1 MSDKYL
7 YAGSYIV
14 SYDLENPNII
24 KEYILVDRKYFNI
37 DFNIYLKDNERIIVP
52 RSNIEDFE
60 NGKQIVDMEY
70 SLKPDD
76 NFALIIN
83 SKFVNKK
90 APLNLSYSI
99 MRLYYVWTKNNNLVY
114 LSAEELNKEGKNVK
128 VLYTVDYLGE
138 VAGRHDVI
146 KKTYP
151 TGKYEL
157 LTAIDM
163 DRYAIYSQYRS
174 LAEDKSIWNYNYGN
188 LREVHNEFRKR
199 GIEFSKDLY
208 KQIDEMNK
216 RLILSMDQQIKN
228 GNNKH
233 Q

>member
-1 MSDKYL
+1 MNDKYL

-14 SYDLENPNII
+14 TYDLENPNVI
-24 KEYILVDRKYFNI
+24 KRYILVDRKYPNI
-37 DFNIYLKDNERIIVP
+37 DFNIYLKGNERIIVP

-99 MRLYYVWTKNNNLVY
+99 MRLYYVWTKSNNRVY
-114 LSAEELNKEGKNVK
+114 LSAEELNKEDKNIK
-128 VLYTVDYLGE
+128 VLYTVDYLGD

-146 KKTYP
+146 KKNYP
-151 TGKYEL
+151 AGKFEL

-163 DRYAIYSQYRS
+163 DGYAIYSPHRS
-174 LAEDKSIWNYNYGN
+174 LAEDTPIWNYNYGN
-188 LREVHNEFRKR
+188 LREIYNEFRKR
-199 GIEFSKDLY
+199 GIKFSNDLY
-208 KQIDEMNK
+208 KQLDDKNK
-216 RLILSMDQQIKN
+216 RLILSIDQQIK
-228 GNNKH
+228 KW
-233 Q
+233 QQQ